1 MFIFL
6 VTSFSLSLAANF
18 ILQSCVI
25 INLNNFTD
33 VAFLNIRNLFGCS
46 IPTGTVGGIVHT
58 GLQLSMKQKEEIK
71 LSSLTETL
79 YLGCGSEISHYFIAG
94 VNVGLFGGRN
104 GKITIGLNVPF
115 AFGHVLPQRKSLE
128 IQYIKICIIFV
139 SCNCV
144 RIVNSK
150 MSKYLFDC

>member
-1 MFIFL
+1 MLHFF
-6 VTSFSLSLAANF
+6 TFGTSLAAAFQQVQLEALF
-18 ILQSCVI
+18 IQAFNETERGNKI
-25 INLNNFTD
+25 IF
-33 VAFLNIRNLFGCS
+33 AI
-46 IPTGTVGGIVHT
+46 
-58 GLQLSMKQKEEIK
+58 
-71 LSSLTETL
+71 TETL
-79 YLGCGSEISHYFIAG
+79 YLGGGSEISHYFIAG

-144 RIVNSK
+144 KIVNSK